1 MTDEE
6 LIKELRLKN
15 ELRWITP
22 PIDTQAILQAALTKA
37 SELLLE
43 TVINDNVSI
52 AEAHRILNIIVEK
65 KREMGDL

>member
-15 ELRWITP
+15 ELRWIAP

-52 AEAHRILNIIVEK
+52 VEAHRILNIIVEK

>member
-22 PIDTQAILQAALTKA
+22 PIDTQAILQAALVKA

-52 AEAHRILNIIVEK
+52 V
-65 KREMGDL
+65 